1 MAYVVLWRFRVRPE
15 HAGRFERAYGPMGD
29 WAKLFGAC
37 KGFLGMELVREASVP
52 GVYVTIDRWRAAS
65 DYDAMLRENVGTYTR
80 LDEECAALTLT
91 EEKLGAFE
99 MPGDRRIEGVAHQH
113 FGTDE
118 HHGEECNCGGGH
130 RGGGPIRTAR
140 FPPG

>member
-29 WAKLFGAC
+29 WVKLFSKC
-37 KGFLGMELVREASVP
+37 KGFLGSELVREASVP

-65 DYDAMLRENVGTYTR
+65 DYDTMLRENVGTYTR

-99 MPGDRRIEGVAHQH
+99 
-113 FGTDE
+113 TT
-118 HHGEECNCGGGH
+118 GH
-130 RGGGPIRTAR
+130 TTLS
-140 FPPG
+140 